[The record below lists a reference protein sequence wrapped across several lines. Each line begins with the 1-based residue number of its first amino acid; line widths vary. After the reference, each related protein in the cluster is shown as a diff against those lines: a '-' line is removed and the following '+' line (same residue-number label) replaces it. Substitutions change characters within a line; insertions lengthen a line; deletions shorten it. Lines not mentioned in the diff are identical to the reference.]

1 MKWQKN
7 NAEISRNCR
16 MQVIFVLA
24 EDNVA
29 VLRKNRKLPEI
40 FLDQKMSALDREQP
54 FLMKCVNY

>member
-1 MKWQKN
+1 
-7 NAEISRNCR
+7 